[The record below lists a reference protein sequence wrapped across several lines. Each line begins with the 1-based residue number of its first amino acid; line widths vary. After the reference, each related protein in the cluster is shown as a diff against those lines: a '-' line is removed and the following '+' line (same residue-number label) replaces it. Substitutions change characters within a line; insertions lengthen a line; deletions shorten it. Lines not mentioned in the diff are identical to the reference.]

1 MVYHGSLNRG
11 FATILGRQCVSQ
23 SLLRFATAQSTRNF
37 TKAPRPLHDDLVK
50 FMHGRGNR
58 ERRDSV
64 TNEILW
70 ERQQHMK
77 RLGRLPASPAL
88 VRSLEDEGLGS
99 RRRKH
104 QVYSHI
110 TVHEPGVIKKK
121 TNSGAGI
128 QCESHFFSASE

>member
-1 MVYHGSLNRG
+1 MFRGVLRCAPSLSVKKNVGLNVKWLASDVTARS
-11 FATILGRQCVSQ
+11 FASER
-23 SLLRFATAQSTRNF
+23 SLQE
-37 TKAPRPLHDDLVK
+37 DLTK

-70 ERQQHMK
+70 ERQQHLK
-77 RLGRLPASPAL
+77 RLSRLPANQAL

-104 QVYSHI
+104 QVYAHI
-110 TVHEPGVIKKK
+110 TVREPGVIRKK
-121 TNSGAGI
+121 THSGAGKI
-128 QCESHFFSASE
+128 